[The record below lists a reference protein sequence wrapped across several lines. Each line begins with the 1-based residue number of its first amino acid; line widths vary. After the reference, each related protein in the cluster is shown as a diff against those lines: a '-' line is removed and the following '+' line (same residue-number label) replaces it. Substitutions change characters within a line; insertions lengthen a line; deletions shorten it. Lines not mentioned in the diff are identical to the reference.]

1 MNRFDLDF
9 ITHRRIS
16 DNRLVSLIVM
26 AMLAFALTSLRAQS
40 SATNTAAPVAAL
52 TPELMNKMLRLI
64 ALKGTD
70 KELNPKV
77 ANEPRLATPWL
88 GRYVS
93 ANGIPSNS
101 IHSFEVS
108 RGSDQDVVISVR
120 SQTTK
125 PPTIRIFRV
134 HRDGKV
140 VKAAYSDIRTG
151 QVTILALDEAQKEL
165 DHEFAFWAEGV
176 DRLIAGK

>member
-1 MNRFDLDF
+1 MLPTRIQSCSPNDRSMNRFDLDF

-16 DNRLVSLIVM
+16 DNRLVSLILM

-77 ANEPRLATPWL
+77 ANEPGLATPWL
-88 GRYVS
+88 GVMS
-93 ANGIPSNS
+93 ALMESHQILSTAS
-101 IHSFEVS
+101 K
-108 RGSDQDVVISVR
+108 SVAEA
-120 SQTTK
+120 
-125 PPTIRIFRV
+125 IRM
-134 HRDGKV
+134 
-140 VKAAYSDIRTG
+140 S
-151 QVTILALDEAQKEL
+151 
-165 DHEFAFWAEGV
+165 
-176 DRLIAGK
+176 

>member
-16 DNRLVSLIVM
+16 DNRLVSLILM

-77 ANEPRLATPWL
+77 ANEPGLATPWL
-88 GRYVS
+88 
-93 ANGIPSNS
+93 
-101 IHSFEVS
+101 
-108 RGSDQDVVISVR
+108 
-120 SQTTK
+120 
-125 PPTIRIFRV
+125 
-134 HRDGKV
+134 
-140 VKAAYSDIRTG
+140 
-151 QVTILALDEAQKEL
+151 ALCQ
-165 DHEFAFWAEGV
+165 
-176 DRLIAGK
+176 R

>member
-1 MNRFDLDF
+1 
-9 ITHRRIS
+9 
-16 DNRLVSLIVM
+16 VY
-26 AMLAFALTSLRAQS
+26 
-40 SATNTAAPVAAL
+40 AAKP
-52 TPELMNKMLRLI
+52 PNH
-64 ALKGTD
+64 
-70 KELNPKV
+70 P
-77 ANEPRLATPWL
+77 
-88 GRYVS
+88 
-93 ANGIPSNS
+93 
-101 IHSFEVS
+101 
-108 RGSDQDVVISVR
+108 
-120 SQTTK
+120 

>member
-16 DNRLVSLIVM
+16 DNRLVSLILM

-77 ANEPRLATPWL
+77 ANELGLTTPWL
-88 GRYVS
+88 GVMS
-93 ANGIPSNS
+93 ALMESHQILSTAS
-101 IHSFEVS
+101 K
-108 RGSDQDVVISVR
+108 SVAEA
-120 SQTTK
+120 
-125 PPTIRIFRV
+125 IRM
-134 HRDGKV
+134 
-140 VKAAYSDIRTG
+140 S
-151 QVTILALDEAQKEL
+151 
-165 DHEFAFWAEGV
+165 
-176 DRLIAGK
+176 